1 MSNPSQ
7 WPAMTAMA
15 RVLTLKEMTGD
26 FAYADDITIVS
37 IHENDE
43 RLMQRFAE
51 LVHPKHRAAAMRAA
65 AFISGIVHDQD
76 SRKAAYE
83 RLQKVMDV
91 EQALLHGQHEKNPRW

>member
-1 MSNPSQ
+1 MSNPSK

-26 FAYADDITIVS
+26 FAYADDLTTVS

-65 AFISGIVHDQD
+65 AFISGIVQD
-76 SRKAAYE
+76 EEGRKAAYE
-83 RLQKVMDV
+83 RLQKVMDIEAAIV
-91 EQALLHGQHEKNPRW
+91 HGTPQNLPRW

>member
-1 MSNPSQ
+1 MSNIDQ

-26 FAYADDITIVS
+26 FAYADDLTTVS

-51 LVHPKHRAAAMRAA
+51 LVHPKHRAEAIRAA
-65 AFISGIVHDQD
+65 AFISGIVHDKEG
-76 SRKAAYE
+76 RKDAYE
-83 RLQKVMDV
+83 RLKKVMDV
-91 EQALLHGQHEKNPRW
+91 EAAIVHGTPQNLPKW